1 MPLLKYSLNL
11 DVFNLLPH
19 IFCYN
24 FTIVLFK
31 GRILTFI
38 YIKKDCRMSSISSK
52 LIVIICLCVCIV
64 VATLSFLN
72 YSTNASF
79 IKNKLENYELPLAG
93 EKVALRV
100 DKELS
105 IYLSASNAMAHNAY
119 ILEWIEGGEIAQ
131 LQAGEQLFFKN
142 QQAIEKAFGAFTT
155 FLASAKTAKFYSSRS
170 LEAMLD
176 IKGKDRWFVDLQNA
190 NSDYVL
196 NIDTDRVTGK
206 QSLFV
211 NYKVLDDKGTFVGA
225 TGLGVSVEALADFIA
240 KEKIGKSGYSF
251 VVNTSGKI
259 ILHPDRELIG
269 ASSLS
274 DLSGVR
280 DIAQDML
287 SNAKSVFTYV
297 DKDKMEQFAVVTRL
311 PKLGYIVISQISASE
326 AYESLN
332 MIFWRSLILGVVFV
346 ILGIVFAF
354 FVGRYF
360 KNNITKLQ
368 QGVLEFCE
376 YVNSKRDSI
385 APIHIASKDE
395 IGTMARVLNKEIHN
409 TQENLKINNEVI
421 KQVQEVVNRI
431 EKGDFS
437 GQITS
442 KPNNLQLISLVSLIE
457 QLKTSLH
464 TLLTKATKVLTEFAN
479 YDFTERLEVGHY
491 QNDAKDLLS
500 GISNLGDMM
509 RQMLKDELNLSSNL
523 ANQSNSQTEQMNMLF
538 DSMEKQASA
547 LGKMVDLAA
556 DITDSMQSVSSRTS
570 DVIVQG
576 EDIKNVI
583 GIIRDIAD
591 QTNLLALNAAIEAA
605 RAGEHGRGFAVVADE
620 VRKLAERTQKSLGEI
635 EANTNLLVQS
645 INDMAESIKGQE
657 QDINQI
663 NETTNDI
670 NDATEKNKQIV
681 HSVLDVSRQIDASAL
696 QIKSDVEKK
705 KF

>member
-1 MPLLKYSLNL
+1 
-11 DVFNLLPH
+11 
-19 IFCYN
+19 
-24 FTIVLFK
+24 
-31 GRILTFI
+31 
-38 YIKKDCRMSSISSK
+38 MSSIGSK
-52 LIVIICLCVCIV
+52 LIAIICLCVCIV

-119 ILEWIEGGEIAQ
+119 ILEWIEGGESAQ
-131 LQAGEQLFFKN
+131 LQGWEQLFFKN

-170 LEAMLD
+170 LESILD
-176 IKGKDRWFVDLQNA
+176 IKGKDSWFLDLQNA
-190 NSDYVL
+190 KGDYVL
-196 NIDTDRVTGK
+196 NIDADRVSGK

-259 ILHPDRELIG
+259 ILHPDRKLMG
-269 ASSLS
+269 TSSLS

-280 DIAQDML
+280 DIAKDML

-297 DKDKMEQFAVVTRL
+297 DKDKVEQIAVATRL
-311 PKLGYIVISQISASE
+311 PELGYIVISQISASE

-346 ILGIVFAF
+346 ILGIVFAV

-409 TQENLKINNEVI
+409 TRENLKINNEVI

-442 KPNNLQLISLVSLIE
+442 KPNNIQLISLVSLIE

-464 TLLTKATKVLTEFAN
+464 TLLTKATEVLTEFAN
-479 YDFTERLEVGHY
+479 YDFTKRLEVGHY
-491 QNDAKDLLS
+491 QNEAKDLLS
-500 GISNLGDMM
+500 GISNLGEMM
-509 RQMLKDELNLSSNL
+509 RSMLKDELNLSSNL
-523 ANQSNSQTEQMNMLF
+523 ANQSNSQTEQMNTLF
-538 DSMEKQASA
+538 DSMEKQVSA

-570 DVIVQG
+570 DVIAQG

-657 QDINQI
+657 QGINQI
-663 NETTNDI
+663 NETTNAI
-670 NDATEKNKQIV
+670 NDATEENKQIV
-681 HSVLDVSRQIDASAL
+681 HSVLDVSKQIDASAL

>member
-1 MPLLKYSLNL
+1 
-11 DVFNLLPH
+11 
-19 IFCYN
+19 
-24 FTIVLFK
+24 
-31 GRILTFI
+31 
-38 YIKKDCRMSSISSK
+38 MSSIGSN
-52 LIVIICLCVCIV
+52 LIAIICLCVCIV

-100 DKELS
+100 DKELR

-119 ILEWIEGGEIAQ
+119 ILEWIEGGESAQ
-131 LQAGEQLFFKN
+131 LQGGEQLFFKN

-170 LEAMLD
+170 LESILD
-176 IKGKDRWFVDLQNA
+176 IKGRDSWFVDLQNA
-190 NSDYVL
+190 KGDYVL
-196 NIDTDRVTGK
+196 NINTDRESGK

-259 ILHPDRELIG
+259 ILHPDRKLMG

-297 DKDKMEQFAVVTRL
+297 DKVEQIAVVTRL
-311 PKLGYIVISQISASE
+311 PELGYIVISQISASE

-346 ILGIVFAF
+346 ILGIIFAV

-368 QGVLEFCE
+368 QRVLEFCE

-385 APIHIASKDE
+385 APIHIESKDE

-437 GQITS
+437 GQITF
-442 KPNNLQLISLVSLIE
+442 KPSNLQLISLVSLIE

-464 TLLTKATKVLTEFAN
+464 TCLPKP
-479 YDFTERLEVGHY
+479 
-491 QNDAKDLLS
+491 
-500 GISNLGDMM
+500 
-509 RQMLKDELNLSSNL
+509 
-523 ANQSNSQTEQMNMLF
+523 
-538 DSMEKQASA
+538 
-547 LGKMVDLAA
+547 
-556 DITDSMQSVSSRTS
+556 
-570 DVIVQG
+570 
-576 EDIKNVI
+576 
-583 GIIRDIAD
+583 
-591 QTNLLALNAAIEAA
+591 
-605 RAGEHGRGFAVVADE
+605 
-620 VRKLAERTQKSLGEI
+620 QKC
-635 EANTNLLVQS
+635 
-645 INDMAESIKGQE
+645 
-657 QDINQI
+657 
-663 NETTNDI
+663 
-670 NDATEKNKQIV
+670 
-681 HSVLDVSRQIDASAL
+681 
-696 QIKSDVEKK
+696 
-705 KF
+705 

>member
-1 MPLLKYSLNL
+1 
-11 DVFNLLPH
+11 
-19 IFCYN
+19 
-24 FTIVLFK
+24 
-31 GRILTFI
+31 
-38 YIKKDCRMSSISSK
+38 
-52 LIVIICLCVCIV
+52 
-64 VATLSFLN
+64 
-72 YSTNASF
+72 
-79 IKNKLENYELPLAG
+79 
-93 EKVALRV
+93 
-100 DKELS
+100 
-105 IYLSASNAMAHNAY
+105 
-119 ILEWIEGGEIAQ
+119 
-131 LQAGEQLFFKN
+131 
-142 QQAIEKAFGAFTT
+142 
-155 FLASAKTAKFYSSRS
+155 
-170 LEAMLD
+170 
-176 IKGKDRWFVDLQNA
+176 
-190 NSDYVL
+190 
-196 NIDTDRVTGK
+196 
-206 QSLFV
+206 
-211 NYKVLDDKGTFVGA
+211 
-225 TGLGVSVEALADFIA
+225 
-240 KEKIGKSGYSF
+240 
-251 VVNTSGKI
+251 
-259 ILHPDRELIG
+259 
-269 ASSLS
+269 
-274 DLSGVR
+274 
-280 DIAQDML
+280 
-287 SNAKSVFTYV
+287 
-297 DKDKMEQFAVVTRL
+297 
-311 PKLGYIVISQISASE
+311 
-326 AYESLN
+326 
-332 MIFWRSLILGVVFV
+332 
-346 ILGIVFAF
+346 
-354 FVGRYF
+354 
-360 KNNITKLQ
+360 
-368 QGVLEFCE
+368 
-376 YVNSKRDSI
+376 
-385 APIHIASKDE
+385 
-395 IGTMARVLNKEIHN
+395 MARVLNKEIHN

>member
-1 MPLLKYSLNL
+1 
-11 DVFNLLPH
+11 
-19 IFCYN
+19 
-24 FTIVLFK
+24 
-31 GRILTFI
+31 
-38 YIKKDCRMSSISSK
+38 MSSIGSK

-72 YSTNASF
+72 YSTNANF

-119 ILEWIEGGEIAQ
+119 ILEWIEGGESAQ
-131 LQAGEQLFFKN
+131 LQGWEQLFFKN

-170 LEAMLD
+170 LESILD
-176 IKGKDRWFVDLQNA
+176 IKGKDSWFLDLQNA
-190 NSDYVL
+190 KGDYVL
-196 NIDTDRVTGK
+196 NIDADRVSGK

-259 ILHPDRELIG
+259 ILHPDRKLMG
-269 ASSLS
+269 TSSLS

-280 DIAQDML
+280 DIAKDML

-297 DKDKMEQFAVVTRL
+297 DKDKVEQIAVATRL
-311 PKLGYIVISQISASE
+311 PELGYIVISQISASE

-346 ILGIVFAF
+346 ILGIVFAV

-442 KPNNLQLISLVSLIE
+442 KPNNIQLISLVSLIE

-464 TLLTKATKVLTEFAN
+464 TLLTKATEVLTEFAN
-479 YDFTERLEVGHY
+479 YDFTKRLEVGHY
-491 QNDAKDLLS
+491 QNEAKDLLS
-500 GISNLGDMM
+500 GISNLGEMM
-509 RQMLKDELNLSSNL
+509 RSMLKDELNLSSNL
-523 ANQSNSQTEQMNMLF
+523 ANQSNSQTEQMNTLF
-538 DSMEKQASA
+538 DSMEKQVSA

-570 DVIVQG
+570 DVIAQG

-657 QDINQI
+657 QGINQI
-663 NETTNDI
+663 NETTNAI
-670 NDATEKNKQIV
+670 NDATEENKQIV
-681 HSVLDVSRQIDASAL
+681 HSVLDVSKQIDASAL

>member
-1 MPLLKYSLNL
+1 
-11 DVFNLLPH
+11 
-19 IFCYN
+19 
-24 FTIVLFK
+24 
-31 GRILTFI
+31 
-38 YIKKDCRMSSISSK
+38 MSSISSK

-297 DKDKMEQFAVVTRL
+297 DKDKMEQIAVVTRL

-409 TQENLKINNEVI
+409 T
-421 KQVQEVVNRI
+421 
-431 EKGDFS
+431 
-437 GQITS
+437 
-442 KPNNLQLISLVSLIE
+442 
-457 QLKTSLH
+457 
-464 TLLTKATKVLTEFAN
+464 
-479 YDFTERLEVGHY
+479 
-491 QNDAKDLLS
+491 
-500 GISNLGDMM
+500 
-509 RQMLKDELNLSSNL
+509 
-523 ANQSNSQTEQMNMLF
+523 
-538 DSMEKQASA
+538 
-547 LGKMVDLAA
+547 
-556 DITDSMQSVSSRTS
+556 
-570 DVIVQG
+570 
-576 EDIKNVI
+576 
-583 GIIRDIAD
+583 
-591 QTNLLALNAAIEAA
+591 
-605 RAGEHGRGFAVVADE
+605 
-620 VRKLAERTQKSLGEI
+620 
-635 EANTNLLVQS
+635 
-645 INDMAESIKGQE
+645 
-657 QDINQI
+657 
-663 NETTNDI
+663 
-670 NDATEKNKQIV
+670 
-681 HSVLDVSRQIDASAL
+681 
-696 QIKSDVEKK
+696 
-705 KF
+705 